1 MERVGEE
8 EGAGES
14 RRESDYFQTL
24 YYRQCSVNISYLYCL
39 RQYTINDVYFKSCSV
54 AFILRMERVSEEE
67 GAGESRR
74 ESDYFQTLYYR
85 ECSVMQRQN
94 RAGAVRGTRTSSR
107 TLVLL

>member
-1 MERVGEE
+1 MRLMMSTSRAARLPFFLRMERVGEE
-8 EGAGES
+8 EGA
-14 RRESDYFQTL
+14 D
-24 YYRQCSVNISYLYCL
+24 
-39 RQYTINDVYFKSCSV
+39 
-54 AFILRMERVSEEE
+54 
-67 GAGESRR
+67 ESRR